1 MALTIFIIAMLFVY
15 FYPSWVGRKR
25 RNRLAIFVTNL
36 LFGWSLI
43 GWGIALIWA
52 FKHEEARA

>member
-1 MALTIFIIAMLFVY
+1 MTAGTAFLLMMLCIYFFPTWIA
-15 FYPSWVGRKR
+15 RKR
-25 RNRLAIFVTNL
+25 KNLTAIFVTNL

-52 FKHEEARA
+52 FKHEEA